1 MLPEDRIPQTIG
13 RYQVLKVLGAGAMG
27 HVLLAEDPRI
37 KRKVA
42 IKVVRLESLRSQKD
56 KEEYLAR
63 FQREAEISGLLN
75 HPGIVTVYDV
85 GEEEGIGPFMA
96 MEFVGGQSLE
106 ALIKGETQIP
116 LDGKL
121 RIAAGIAEALDHAHR
136 LGVIHRDVKPG
147 NVMLTEDGRPKLMD
161 FGIAKRE
168 DAGLTQTG
176 TFLGTPSY
184 AAPEQIK
191 EGMVTP
197 RSDQFSLAVMVFE
210 LLSGKLPFPGT
221 SINTILYRIVN
232 EPPADP
238 RPPVEGILPE
248 AWHEIFLRSLAK
260 EAEQRYATCGA
271 FIQDLAE
278 AAIGVAKTAR
288 QDLLAASPST
298 LRTPVPPVVAAPAED
313 SAHKTHLAPAIQLSV
328 PAYDETLGGLLAE
341 PKRRSAWPWAALL
354 LAAAGAGGFFFW
366 NHRGGTTVLLKTLP
380 DKALVT
386 VNGRALAEPTP
397 LNWQLR
403 PGDHVRFEAKG
414 YEAKDLDYSDAASWP
429 STLALAPMISPVVL
443 KTDPAGAQV
452 VMDGKTA
459 DGVTPLTLSWNQ
471 GQPHQLT
478 FTKDALSLPK
488 DFAVGE
494 QPSGVYQLQPPAA
507 AEAGVGGDGTI
518 RLAGAFPVRVAVDGA
533 DKGEI
538 EPGRSLQLAPGA
550 HKVELSNAKVFFSES
565 RPVTVEAGKESKIA
579 LPGMATLTVNTHPG
593 VGDVMVDGRP
603 AGIQSDGSSVKV
615 AAGRHTV
622 TVRSLSGKTAHQT
635 LEVTGDK
642 SVDLQL

>member
-1 MLPEDRIPQTIG
+1 MLPEERIPQTIG

-27 HVLLAEDPRI
+27 SVLLAEDPRI

-42 IKVVRLESLRSQKD
+42 IKIVRLESLRSQKD
-56 KEEYLAR
+56 QEEYLAR
-63 FQREAEISGLLN
+63 FQREAEVSGLLN

-85 GEEEGIGPFMA
+85 GEEDGIGPFMA
-96 MEFVGGQSLE
+96 MEFLGGQSLE
-106 ALIKGETQIP
+106 ALIKGGASIP
-116 LDGKL
+116 LDRKL

-232 EPPADP
+232 EPPSDP

-260 EAEQRYATCGA
+260 EAEHRYPTCGA
-271 FIQDLAE
+271 FVQDLAE
-278 AAIGVAKTAR
+278 AADGTKTTR
-288 QDLLAASPST
+288 QDFQTVPSSAQMSI
-298 LRTPVPPVVAAPAED
+298 PPVVAAPSGDA
-313 SAHKTHLAPAIQLSV
+313 AHKTQIAPAIQLSV
-328 PAYDETLGGLLAE
+328 PAYDETLGGLVVE
-341 PKRRSAWPWAALL
+341 PKRRSAWPWVAVL
-354 LAAAGAGGFFFW
+354 LAAAGGGGFFYW
-366 NHRGGTTVLLKTLP
+366 NHRGGATVLLKTLP
-380 DKALVT
+380 DKALVSL
-386 VNGRALAEPTP
+386 NGRVLPESTP
-397 LNWQLR
+397 LNWQLH

-414 YEAKDLDYSDAASWP
+414 FQAKELDFTGAAAWP
-429 STLALAPMISPVVL
+429 STLALEPVIATVEL
-443 KTDPAGAQV
+443 RTDPVGARV
-452 VMDGKTA
+452 VMDGKALEGT
-459 DGVTPLTLSWNQ
+459 TPLTLTWNE
-471 GQPHQLT
+471 GQSHQLT
-478 FTKDALSLPK
+478 FTKDALNLPK

-494 QPSGVYQLQPPAA
+494 SPVGVYQLQPPAA
-507 AEAGVGGDGTI
+507 AEAGVGGDGTVRI
-518 RLAGAFPVRVAVDGA
+518 AGAFAVRVSVDGI
-533 DKGEI
+533 DKGEL
-538 EPGRSLQLAPGA
+538 EPGRSLQVAPGA
-550 HKVELSNAKVFFSES
+550 HKVELSNTKVFFSES

-622 TVRSLSGKTAHQT
+622 MIRSLSGKTAHQT
-635 LEVTGDK
+635 LDVTGDK